1 MSASPVYVA
10 IINNNLPSQ
19 SILIDV
25 GSEGVAPPT
34 FPHQAQAQAQTQ
46 GEKPALGYSG
56 ARIFHD
62 LTSLLQC
69 IETEFGIANPRL
81 TPYPVDPSLLLKSAL
96 DNQADRVS
104 DLKASNLW
112 FASGSP
118 GRHQLPLPPGNVL
131 DLLPAPALAMIDLN
145 HKYGHFFP
153 VSLGPRPAVVVSDP
167 YLIEEIMKQEDCF
180 GKFTNAGPLHYLK
193 PVTGNGLFTANDD
206 DPVWGMAHRI
216 LLPAFSVKSLGSAV
230 PLMNQQTKL
239 LVEAFRTRF
248 LEKDETFDISE
259 WMSKVTLDIVSL
271 FGFSYEL
278 NSISSAEQHP
288 FVKHMVFLFE
298 YAMTKN
304 KLGPLSGIADGID
317 WFTGGNK
324 EQKVQEAVT
333 FIMSTV
339 NEVIKEHQAD
349 PDKYSD
355 MCSRMLKTEDPETGL
370 KLSEEN
376 IAFQIVTFMIA
387 GHETTSSLLAWTIYM
402 IATHPEVEQKLRYEI
417 ETVFAK
423 GNGNIDEKSV
433 GELKYTLAVL
443 KETLRVYSSAPL
455 FTKQC
460 TRDTFV
466 GPYLIKKDTS
476 ILFHTINTHRNQAVW
491 GANPEVFNPDNFL
504 PQNESKRPQYSYI
517 AFGTGP
523 RACIG
528 SQFALIEARI
538 VIAHLLHNFKFTI
551 SDDAEPVLQV
561 KLALLTLDLDTAK
574 PASSNRSFV
583 IQSEADRLDVGEV
596 LVLFGTNMG
605 TSEDVARNIAD
616 SAVKLGFKPTVAS
629 LDTYANEKLFGF
641 KFVIVA
647 TSTYNGN
654 PPDNAKKFAKW
665 ISAQGQSSLK
675 DTIFAIYGVGNKQWK
690 TYQDFPR
697 FVETSLVNLG
707 ATPLLER
714 GAGDVDGDFDT
725 DTLKWTSLFWASVA
739 YTFKISGSDASNVVD
754 PSPASNSIEV
764 TWAGKATDAFL
775 QNFQNSDNNIS
786 SHLGRFRYIVK
797 SKTLLTKP
805 GAVKDAWSIVLEIPA
820 SETNKY
826 TAGDHF
832 EVYPRNTEEDI
843 VKLSNTNSIAK
854 RELQIFDTEIPLRY
868 VFNGVDIRTAPTRNF
883 LKFLSGCTECP
894 PEKNA
899 LLLLAGTDEA
909 SLRAYTE
916 QIAKTKASIADVI
929 ERFKSLRIPLGQF
942 LENVPLQKPRLYSI
956 ASSNLITPT
965 TVELCIGVL
974 NEEHHDLKGQS
985 VVYKGLSSNFLAG
998 LEVGG
1003 PLLGH
1008 IRPHGSAFKL
1018 PEDPKAPIVLV
1029 CAGTGFAPMRSFLE
1043 ERKGLK
1049 QKGVELGEATLIF
1062 GCRHP
1067 DQDALYS
1074 SELQAHLESGVL
1086 TRLEYAFSRFGGQKE
1101 YVQTLIVNKTDLAEQ
1116 LWTGIS
1122 SRGAHILLCGS
1133 TALGTAV
1140 RESFVKIVER
1150 FDGRGK
1156 ERAEQYIAALAEAG
1170 RYVVDVWG

>member
-1 MSASPVYVA
+1 MVMASARCFEATNY
-10 IINNNLPSQ
+10 L
-19 SILIDV
+19 
-25 GSEGVAPPT
+25 
-34 FPHQAQAQAQTQ
+34 F
-46 GEKPALGYSG
+46 
-56 ARIFHD
+56 
-62 LTSLLQC
+62 
-69 IETEFGIANPRL
+69 
-81 TPYPVDPSLLLKSAL
+81 
-96 DNQADRVS
+96 S
-104 DLKASNLW
+104 DE
-112 FASGSP
+112 SP
-118 GRHQLPLPPGNVL
+118 GCPGIYWIGCNW
-131 DLLPAPALAMIDLN
+131 
-145 HKYGHFFP
+145 
-153 VSLGPRPAVVVSDP
+153 VV
-167 YLIEEIMKQEDCF
+167 
-180 GKFTNAGPLHYLK
+180 
-193 PVTGNGLFTANDD
+193 
-206 DPVWGMAHRI
+206 
-216 LLPAFSVKSLGSAV
+216 
-230 PLMNQQTKL
+230 
-239 LVEAFRTRF
+239 
-248 LEKDETFDISE
+248 
-259 WMSKVTLDIVSL
+259 
-271 FGFSYEL
+271 
-278 NSISSAEQHP
+278 
-288 FVKHMVFLFE
+288 
-298 YAMTKN
+298 
-304 KLGPLSGIADGID
+304 
-317 WFTGGNK
+317 
-324 EQKVQEAVT
+324 
-333 FIMSTV
+333 
-339 NEVIKEHQAD
+339 
-349 PDKYSD
+349 
-355 MCSRMLKTEDPETGL
+355 
-370 KLSEEN
+370 
-376 IAFQIVTFMIA
+376 
-387 GHETTSSLLAWTIYM
+387 YM
-402 IATHPEVEQKLRYEI
+402 IATHPEVEEKLRYEI
-417 ETVFAK
+417 ETVLAK
-423 GNGNIDEKSV
+423 GNGTIDEKSV

-476 ILFHTINTHRNQAVW
+476 ILFHAISTHRNQAVW

-517 AFGTGP
+517 PFGTGP

-561 KLALLTLDLDTAK
+561 KLALRPHGIRVHLSEPGPIDLTKAPAPAPAPASAPAPSPKVTLDLDTAK

-739 YTFKISGSDASNVVD
+739 YTFKISGSDVSNVVD

-832 EVYPRNTEEDI
+832 EVYPRNTEEDIRRILPSLDLAGHGIDEI

-965 TVELCIGVL
+965 TAELCIGVL